1 MQNIQ
6 ICKCILCKK
15 QNDSI
20 YYLTASCDDI
30 FCDKCFQNFDLN
42 FKCPKGCGIIIKSEA
57 KKIKKENNVCII
69 MEENNNFVS
78 QLKVFFQEIKKIANF
93 VNEMKNSQK
102 QVFELMNSKF
112 DFLSII
118 LNDLI
123 LNNKKRSKK
132 FKQLY
137 EEENLNFLKTSSELY
152 HNLEKIPN
160 LNLDYSSLESNLE
173 QLMEKAE
180 KYENSLKSS
189 RKIDPRLVR
198 KKSTLKIEDETTD
211 VISSRLDCVSSNRL
225 LISTKTKAFNTIMKN
240 DELKLFKK
248 PDFAFP
254 INESIEF
261 DDEKKT
267 PTGMKSSEQII
278 NIGCLSPDKQKK
290 IVVENLRKEFPNYDC
305 DLSNYNYGTIT
316 ILFLRIHFLC

>member
-15 QNDSI
+15 QSDCI
-20 YYLTASCDDI
+20 YYITTCDDI
-30 FCDKCFQNFDLN
+30 FCDKCFQNFGLN
-42 FKCPKGCGIIIKSEA
+42 FKCPKECGTIIKSEA

-69 MEENNNFVS
+69 MEEQTNFIS
-78 QLKVFFQEIKKIANF
+78 QFKVFFQEIKKIANF

-102 QVFELMNSKF
+102 QILDLMNSKF

-132 FKQLY
+132 FKQLL

-152 HNLEKIPN
+152 HTLDKIP
-160 LNLDYSSLESNLE
+160 LLSLDSSLENNLE
-173 QLMEKAE
+173 LLIEKAE
-180 KYENSLKSS
+180 KYENSLKSI
-189 RKIDPRLVR
+189 RRIDPKIIR

-225 LISTKTKAFNTIMKN
+225 LISAKTKAFNTIIKN
-240 DELKLFKK
+240 DELKLFRK

-254 INESIEF
+254 IHESIELE
-261 DDEKKT
+261 DEKKT
-267 PTGMKSSEQII
+267 PTGIKSSEQSL
-278 NIGCLSPDKQKK
+278 NLNVLTPDKQKR
-290 IVVENLRKEFPNYDC
+290 IIVENLMKEFPNYDC
-305 DLSNYNYGTIT
+305 DLSNYYYG
-316 ILFLRIHFLC
+316 ILIIIFV